1 MYQTIKSKKWIYST
15 FGVIAFYFLV
25 LCIHKLIFIIQWPT
39 QYISESVSDPS
50 ITAFWI
56 SAISSLV
63 DITEPVEE
71 LLKTLTLNMEYSL
84 FTSNYIAFFN
94 IEFLMSQLGYF
105 IAVIPVAW
113 IFYYEQS
120 KEIHSLKL
128 IRQSP
133 KRYFN
138 RQLLLVIFVPVIIQL
153 VAGIID
159 YSLTFIFLYE
169 GRGNLPEVLLEL
181 SQYVSVAGI
190 LQVSSPFVFSDPLF
204 LEWLTP
210 TNYHS
215 YYWCTMMGYGCLLSS
230 FSLFTYLFTRA
241 VRFKN
246 LFFAIGIPL
255 LISHLIESFISQYI
269 HLAIPSTLINYASLI
284 QLIII
289 ISLYLV
295 LSLGLAIMVRKGN
308 SYV

>member
-56 SAISSLV
+56 STISSLV

-84 FTSNYIAFFN
+84 FTSNYITFFN

-128 IRQSP
+128 IRQSV
-133 KRYFN
+133 KT
-138 RQLLLVIFVPVIIQL
+138 IF
-153 VAGIID
+153 
-159 YSLTFIFLYE
+159 
-169 GRGNLPEVLLEL
+169 
-181 SQYVSVAGI
+181 
-190 LQVSSPFVFSDPLF
+190 
-204 LEWLTP
+204 
-210 TNYHS
+210 
-215 YYWCTMMGYGCLLSS
+215 
-230 FSLFTYLFTRA
+230 
-241 VRFKN
+241 
-246 LFFAIGIPL
+246 
-255 LISHLIESFISQYI
+255 
-269 HLAIPSTLINYASLI
+269 
-284 QLIII
+284 
-289 ISLYLV
+289 
-295 LSLGLAIMVRKGN
+295 
-308 SYV
+308 